1 MYFESEPKHN
11 TMKTASLLKDLEFND
26 KKPAVQVLL
35 DTESSREIRIAMKK
49 GQVMKEHK
57 TPYPIVVE
65 LFEGAISFG
74 VNGEVHEIKKGDM
87 LTLEGNVPHDLKAEE
102 DSIVRLSLSKSD
114 SVERV
119 KGVADQS

>member
-1 MYFESEPKHN
+1 
-11 TMKTASLLKDLEFND
+11 MKTASLLKDLEYND

-35 DTESSREIRIAMKK
+35 ETDSSKEIRIAMKK

-65 LFEGAISFG
+65 LFEGLIGFG
-74 VNGEVHEIKKGDM
+74 VNGNVHKITKGDM

-102 DSIVRLSLSKSD
+102 DSIVRLSLAKSD

-119 KGVADQS
+119 KGVADQA

>member
-1 MYFESEPKHN
+1 
-11 TMKTASLLKDLEFND
+11 MKTASLLKDLEYND
-26 KKPAVQVLL
+26 KKPAVQVMLE
-35 DTESSREIRIAMKK
+35 TETSKEIRIAMKK

-74 VNGEVHEIKKGDM
+74 VNGKVHEINKGDM
-87 LTLEGNVPHDLKAEE
+87 LTLDGNIPHDLKAEE
-102 DSIVRLSLSKSD
+102 DSIVRLSLAKSD

-119 KGVADQS
+119 KGVADQK

>member
-1 MYFESEPKHN
+1 
-11 TMKTASLLKDLEFND
+11 MKTASLLKDLEFND

-35 DTESSREIRIAMKK
+35 DTESSREIRIAMKT

-74 VNGEVHEIKKGDM
+74 VNGEVHKIKRGDM
-87 LTLEGNVPHDLKAEE
+87 LTLEGNVPHDLTAEE

-114 SVERV
+114 TVERV
-119 KGVADQS
+119 KGVANQS

>member
-1 MYFESEPKHN
+1 
-11 TMKTASLLKDLEFND
+11 MKTASLLKDLEYND
-26 KKPAVQVLL
+26 TKPAVQVLM
-35 DTESSREIRIAMKK
+35 DTDSSKEIRIAMKK

-74 VNGEVHEIKKGDM
+74 VNGEVHKIKRGDI
-87 LTLEGNVPHDLKAEE
+87 LTLEGDIPHDLTAEE

-114 SVERV
+114 SAERV
-119 KGVADQS
+119 KGVAEKS